1 MKKRFLLL
9 ILGIV
14 PVLSFA
20 QSEYT
25 FKENITYRADEF
37 YKTDYQKERCILD
50 TYIPEGGSDFPTLV
64 YFHGGGLKGGN
75 KNIPE
80 YLKGKGI
87 AVIAAN
93 YRFFPQV
100 STDVVVDDAAA
111 AVAWTFNNIEALGGS
126 KEKIFLSGHSAGGY
140 LTSMLGLDKHFLAKY
155 DIDADQIAGLI
166 PLSGHTITHMT
177 VREERNIGPLK
188 PLVDEWA
195 PLYHVRA
202 DAPPYIMITGDRELE
217 MLGRYEENAY
227 MWRMMQLVK
236 HPQTELH
243 EIDGYG
249 HMMVYPAIPIVV
261 RKIKELTKAIDA
273 QK

>member
-1 MKKRFLLL
+1 MKKIIVLLFSL
-9 ILGIV
+9 IPLWS
-14 PVLSFA
+14 LA
-20 QSEYT
+20 QEGYKFT
-25 FKENITYRADEF
+25 ENIKYKDASF
-37 YKTDYQKERCILD
+37 YKSDYDNERLILD
-50 TYIPEGGSDFPTLV
+50 TYLPEGLSDFPTLV

-93 YRFFPQV
+93 YRFFPEV
-100 STDVVVDDAAA
+100 STSVVLDDAAA
-111 AVAWTFNNIEALGGS
+111 AVAWTFNHIEELGGS
-126 KEKIFLSGHSAGGY
+126 RDKIFLSGHSAGGY
-140 LTSMLGLDKHFLAKY
+140 LTSMLGLAKHFLANY
-155 DIDADQIAGLI
+155 NIDADQIAGLI

-177 VREERNIGPLK
+177 VREEAGIGPLK
-188 PLVDEWA
+188 PIVDEWA

-202 DAPPYIMITGDRELE
+202 DAPPYIIITGDRELE

-236 HPQTELH
+236 HPRTELY
-243 EIDGYG
+243 ELDGYG

-261 RKIKELTKAIDA
+261 RKIKELTKAIDSEN
-273 QK
+273 

>member
-1 MKKRFLLL
+1 MKKIITLFV
-9 ILGIV
+9 LGMI
-14 PVLSFA
+14 PVLSLA
-20 QSEYT
+20 QTGYT
-25 FKENITYRADEF
+25 FQENITYRSESF
-37 YKTDYQKERCILD
+37 YKTEYQKERCVLD
-50 TYIPEGGSDFPTLV
+50 TYIPEGVSDFPTLV

-93 YRFFPQV
+93 YRLFPQV

-111 AVAWTFNNIEALGGS
+111 AVAWVFNTIEALGGS

-177 VREERNIGPLK
+177 VREERTIGPLK
-188 PLVDEWA
+188 PLVDQWA
-195 PLYHVRA
+195 PLYHIRA

-236 HPQTELH
+236 HPKTELY
-243 EIDGYG
+243 ELDGYG
-249 HMMVYPAIPIVV
+249 HNMVYPAIPIVV
-261 RKIKELTKAIDA
+261 RTIEELTKAINAID
-273 QK
+273 